1 MKRVFSA
8 LFVCAT
14 LLYAGCIDRE
24 FDLADVSKEITV
36 GGEEL
41 IVPLADVGKITIEEL
56 LKDND
61 LLESGNDGVYQIS
74 FSSYGDDPTKF
85 EKFSIEGVEIPK
97 IENIS
102 PKIDPI
108 SFSMEQMPS
117 SLQFSPI
124 EQSFDV
130 DFPSINNVMSVEPIV
145 LEQELGIKLP
155 DLIKSQSQGT
165 IDSRILAVLNGLN
178 ATTIEA
184 APDNESGASF
194 NAEIRILEE
203 IKKIDWV
210 EFGCDE
216 HPFGTPFDI
225 KINLHGLAG
234 INGGGEIDLMIKF
247 PEGYYLRDENGNDFP
262 QDTHNILNRKIK
274 IAPKQKEIS
283 VLVYL
288 HKIDYSNQVIQDGV
302 LKINDNISCNYKL
315 NLSIGEGDYNLNYM
329 PKLTLEAA
337 PQYKDIEVVINHF
350 DIPNLEHSLYY
361 SFNGIPNGVSVEKV
375 AFTDNSKFTVSL
387 KGLEWCKIKDNL
399 NGDDVSPKIEIILP
413 ASMRFNDHEL
423 LTERIGEMIQ
433 GSNQIAER
441 NVLLA
446 TATELASGIT
456 LSLKSI
462 ECLNNNNIKQENGSL
477 VIDEKIV
484 IAIHMESIDGH
495 TVLLSSLTPPENFNI
510 SISISEAQ
518 LLLNLKE
525 TKVTWSED
533 KSFDLDLGDDVP
545 KISQELNIPD
555 MIKSI
560 KSIEIGKA
568 GSDEPLSMRFS
579 LNAGDT
585 FPVDELDINLAVN
598 LGRLLRPTKR
608 MLDEKIITQNDNG
621 DYIIKINEPWHT
633 KAGAFTKELEF
644 EALDNIPDII
654 NGKMKFDQSFLI
666 AGSVKIKSGE
676 DIDLSTISNAKVDVD
691 IDIDDIEIR
700 AITGVIDVSVEPE
713 PIKVDLSELSKLD
726 LDFNALSL
734 NPVLT
739 INMKDNP
746 IGVGFGVD
754 VVINTLDSEG
764 NKLAT
769 ITAPTI
775 KVADKGASN
784 IVISTPRNKSKYEGE
799 DVTFVAVEGL
809 SKLFANGLPANITA
823 DMKVSSNKDTEVFI
837 SPAEVEKGYNI
848 EYQYSVVL
856 PLEMDGEVDLSYDTE
871 ITDLNEL
878 FTSIADQGA
887 NFKTGDIGI
896 IAEIDTNIPF
906 TIVVSAELID
916 ANGKTDNIDAR
927 LTIDNC
933 VINGDNSSQ
942 DGQVRSSAVN
952 IDLDLGKSHSLNSL
966 RNVDGIRLKLTL
978 YNTNTDSA
986 ATINKNQF
994 ISGKLKLRVRDGLN
1008 IDLSNL

>member
-14 LLYAGCIDRE
+14 LLYAGCVDRE
-24 FDLADVSKEITV
+24 FDIADASKEITL

-41 IVPLADVGKITIEEL
+41 IVPLADIDKITIEEL
-56 LKDND
+56 LKGND
-61 LLESGNDGVYQIS
+61 LLESGENGVYQIS

-85 EKFSIEGVEIPK
+85 EKFSIEGVEIPN
-97 IENIS
+97 IENLS
-102 PKIDPI
+102 PEVDPI
-108 SFSMEQMPS
+108 SFSMEEMPS
-117 SLQFSPI
+117 SLRLRPI
-124 EQSFDV
+124 SQSFNI
-130 DFPSINNVMSVEPIV
+130 DFPSINNVMSVKPIV

-155 DLIKSQSQGT
+155 DLIKSQSLGT

-184 APDNESGASF
+184 APDNELGTSF

-225 KINLHGLAG
+225 KINLRGLAN
-234 INGGGEIDLMIKF
+234 INGGGEIDLMMKF

-288 HKIDYSNQVIQDGV
+288 HKIDYSNQVVQDGI
-302 LKINDNISCNYKL
+302 LQINDNISCNYKL

-361 SFNGIPNGVSVEKV
+361 SFNGIPNAVSIERV
-375 AFTDNSKFTVSL
+375 AFTDNTEFTVSL

-399 NGDDVSPKIEIILP
+399 SGEDVSPKIEVILP
-413 ASMRFNDHEL
+413 NSMRFNDHEL
-423 LTERIGEMIQ
+423 LIERIGEMIQ
-433 GSNQIAER
+433 GSNQIADR

-462 ECLNNNNIKQENGSL
+462 ECLNNDHVKQENGSL
-477 VIDEKIV
+477 IIDDKIF
-484 IAIHMESIDGH
+484 IAVHMESIDGH
-495 TVLLSSLTPPENFNI
+495 AVLISSLTPPEDF
-510 SISISEAQ
+510 SISVNIAETQ
-518 LLLNLKE
+518 LWLNLKD
-525 TKVTWSED
+525 TKVSWSED
-533 KSFDLDLGDDVP
+533 KSFDMNLGDDAP

-560 KSIEIGKA
+560 TSIEIGKA
-568 GSDEPLSMRFS
+568 NSNEPLSMRFS
-579 LNAGDT
+579 LKAGDT
-585 FPVDELDINLAVN
+585 FPVDELDINVAVN

-608 MLDEKIITQNDNG
+608 MLDEKIISRDDNG
-621 DYIIKINEPWHT
+621 DYTFNINESWKT
-633 KAGAFTKELEF
+633 KEEPFTKVLEF
-644 EALDNIPDII
+644 EALDNLPEII
-654 NGKMKFDQSFLI
+654 SGKMKLDQLFLVT
-666 AGSVKIKSGE
+666 GGVKIKSGE
-676 DIDLSTISNAKVDVD
+676 DIDLSALSDAKIDVD

-700 AITGVIDVSVEPE
+700 AVTGVVDVVVEPE
-713 PIKVDLSELSKLD
+713 PIKVDLSELSELD
-726 LDFNALSL
+726 VDFNALSL

-746 IGVGFGVD
+746 VGVGFGVD
-754 VVINTLDSEG
+754 VVINALDSNG
-764 NKLAT
+764 NTLSS

-775 KVADKGASN
+775 NIADKGASN

-809 SKLFANGLPANITA
+809 SKLFANGLPANITV
-823 DMKVSSNKDTEVFI
+823 DMKVSSNKDSEVSI
-837 SPAEVEKGYNI
+837 SPADVEKGFDI
-848 EYQYSVVL
+848 EYQYRVVL

-871 ITDLNEL
+871 IKDLNNV
-878 FTSIADQGA
+878 FASIADQCA
-887 NFKTGDIGI
+887 DIKVEDIGI

-906 TIVVSAELID
+906 SIVVSAALID
-916 ANGKTDNIDAR
+916 VNGNTDSIDAR
-927 LTIDNC
+927 LNIDNC
-933 VINGDNSSQ
+933 VINGDNSSK
-942 DGQVRSSAVN
+942 DGQVSSSIVN
-952 IDLDLGKSHSLNSL
+952 LDFDLGKSHSLKCL
-966 RNVDGIRLKLTL
+966 HNVDGIRLKFSI
-978 YNTNTDSA
+978 YNTNTESTT
-986 ATINKNQF
+986 TINKNQF

-1008 IDLSNL
+1008 IDLSNI